1 MRRRSIRVL
10 IICITIYVALY
21 FVLSRLSLRINAKM
35 GVQGFF
41 YVPVSATDMQLATL
55 QRLHEVG
62 NIVFYPAWLVDYK
75 ILGGP
80 VVSAIPLFNLDNS
93 NTNGLATPSIKCCA
107 HQIAAVKDTQ

>member
-41 YVPVSATDMQLATL
+41 YVPVSATDMHLATL
-55 QRLHEVG
+55 HR
-62 NIVFYPAWLVDYK
+62 
-75 ILGGP
+75 
-80 VVSAIPLFNLDNS
+80 
-93 NTNGLATPSIKCCA
+93 
-107 HQIAAVKDTQ
+107 